1 MHAIFSRF
9 LTSLNSDFCWSNE
22 KWTPTSITHLDFLF
36 SLLQTQYVSRTRL
49 VRGLSRPVFFILT
62 IPHTFQA
69 ETTLRPPSNLIA
81 PDVFTLEESTR
92 KSGFLNLV
100 DSIGLKVCAGQGTG
114 APAAFARTNMV
125 TLRAETLNF
134 AGIDDVSIN
143 MACSDCPTYVKQTA
157 KMTLGK
163 TLEATYKSWSCS
175 SSETCS
181 GACILST
188 QVGLT
193 FDDQ

>member
-36 SLLQTQYVSRTRL
+36 SLLQTQYVS
-49 VRGLSRPVFFILT
+49 
-62 IPHTFQA
+62 IPYTFQA

-92 KSGFLNLV
+92 KSDFLNLV